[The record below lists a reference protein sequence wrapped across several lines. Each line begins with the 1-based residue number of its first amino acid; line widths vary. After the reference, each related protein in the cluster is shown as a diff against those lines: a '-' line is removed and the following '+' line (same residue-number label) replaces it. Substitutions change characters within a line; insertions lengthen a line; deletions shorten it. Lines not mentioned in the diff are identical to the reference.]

1 MNGDVGAIGVGT
13 TEGCL
18 RDCPILVV
26 DDAEFNRTIIG
37 AMLEDAGYRD
47 IRYACS
53 GFEALDAVEA
63 NPPDLVLLDIM
74 MPGMDGFE
82 VCRRIRANFGNADLP
97 VLVQTALSSIDDR
110 NRAFESGA
118 TDLVS
123 KPIERHEFLARVRIH
138 LENRVLIRRQRAY
151 RERVEGELAIAKG
164 MFDHLSPTP
173 LQCEWIRQTT
183 GTAVRSCARLS
194 SRLGGAAW
202 GVVPLAQQGR
212 VGVYMLDVAGQGL
225 AAALN
230 AFRLHTLIHELKDL
244 GDMPAALL
252 TALNARAAAL
262 FDAGDRAGLLFGVL
276 DAHAA
281 TFTYAA
287 AGALAPR
294 LARPGADRLI
304 DGERGGEEIGAGGDT
319 IYRSRRLDIAPGDV
333 LTLENRLLD
342 GDYLGSDPIAA
353 AALDAANGDA
363 AFDRLR
369 ADIDDL
375 PGEAFD
381 DDYLAV
387 WLDRSASDDAVLAEG
402 A

>member
-1 MNGDVGAIGVGT
+1 MNGDEGAPET
-13 TEGCL
+13 CL

-47 IRYACS
+47 IRYARS
-53 GFEALDAVEA
+53 GAEALDAVETH
-63 NPPDLVLLDIM
+63 PPDLVLLDIM
-74 MPGMDGFE
+74 MPGIDGFE
-82 VCRRIRANFGNADLP
+82 VCRRVRANFDSADLP
-97 VLVQTALSSIDDR
+97 ILVQTALSSMDDR
-110 NRAFESGA
+110 NRAFEVGA
-118 TDLVS
+118 TDLVA
-123 KPIERHEFLARVRIH
+123 KPIERHELLARVRIH

-183 GTAVRSCARLS
+183 GMTVRSCARLS

-202 GVVPLAQQGR
+202 GITPLAHGR
-212 VGVYMLDVAGQGL
+212 VGIYMLDVAGQGL

-230 AFRLHTLIHELKDL
+230 AFRLHTLVHELKDL

-262 FDAGDRAGLLFGVL
+262 LDADDRASLLFGVL
-276 DAHAA
+276 DAGAE

-287 AGALAPR
+287 AGVLVPR

-304 DGERGGEEIGAGGDT
+304 EGERGGEEIGVCGDA
-319 IYRSRRLDIAPGDV
+319 IYRSRRIDIAPGDV
-333 LTLENRLLD
+333 LTLENRF
-342 GDYLGSDPIAA
+342 LGSEEASAGDLMAA
-353 AALDAANGDA
+353 AALDAEGDA
-363 AFDRLR
+363 GAFGRL
-369 ADIDDL
+369 AACVDGL
-375 PGEAFD
+375 AAEAFD

-387 WLDRSASDDAVLAEG
+387 WLDRSASDDVVLAEG

>member
-1 MNGDVGAIGVGT
+1 MNGGEGA
-13 TEGCL
+13 TESGL
-18 RDCPILVV
+18 WDCPILVV

-47 IRYACS
+47 IRYARS
-53 GFEALDAVEA
+53 GAEALDAVDA
-63 NPPDLVLLDIM
+63 CPPDLVLLDIM
-74 MPGMDGFE
+74 MPGIDGFE

-97 VLVQTALSSIDDR
+97 ILVQTALSSMDDR
-110 NRAFESGA
+110 NRAFEVGA
-118 TDLVS
+118 TDLVA
-123 KPIERHEFLARVRIH
+123 KPIERHELLARVRIH

-183 GTAVRSCARLS
+183 GMAVRSYARLS

-202 GVVPLAQQGR
+202 GVTPLAQGR
-212 VGVYMLDVAGQGL
+212 VGIYMLDVAGQGL

-230 AFRLHTLIHELKDL
+230 AFRLHTLVHELKDL

-262 FDAGDRAGLLFGVL
+262 LDADDRASLLFGVL
-276 DAHAA
+276 DAAA
-281 TFTYAA
+281 QTFTYAA
-287 AGALAPR
+287 AGALRPR

-304 DGERGGEEIGAGGDT
+304 EGERGGEEIGACGDA
-319 IYRSRRLDIAPGDV
+319 IYRSRRLDIAAGDI
-333 LTLENRLLD
+333 LTLENRVLA
-342 GDYLGSDPIAA
+342 GDAEGGVDLMAAA
-353 AALDAANGDA
+353 AALAAAGGDA
-363 AFDRLR
+363 AFDRLS
-369 ADIDDL
+369 AGIDGL
-375 PGEAFD
+375 SAEAFD

-387 WLDRSASDDAVLAEG
+387 WLDRSAPGDVVLAEG

>member
-1 MNGDVGAIGVGT
+1 MNGDDGA

-18 RDCPILVV
+18 SDCPILVV

-47 IRYACS
+47 IRYARD
-53 GFEALDAVEA
+53 GAEALDAVSA
-63 NPPDLVLLDIM
+63 HPPDLVLLDIM
-74 MPGMDGFE
+74 MPGIDGYE
-82 VCRRIRANFGNADLP
+82 VCRRIRTNFDNADLP
-97 VLVQTALSSIDDR
+97 VLVQTALSSMDDR
-110 NRAFESGA
+110 NRAFEVGA

-123 KPIERHEFLARVRIH
+123 KPIERHELLARVRIH

-164 MFDHLSPTP
+164 MFDHLSPTL
-173 LQCEWIRQTT
+173 LQCEWIRQAT

-202 GVVPLAQQGR
+202 GITPLAQGR

-230 AFRLHTLIHELKDL
+230 AFRLHTLVHELKDL

-262 FDAGDRAGLLFGVL
+262 LDDGDRASLLFGVL
-276 DAHAA
+276 DAAGGV
-281 TFTYAA
+281 FTYAA
-287 AGALAPR
+287 AGALRPR
-294 LARPGADRLI
+294 LARPGGDRLI
-304 DGERGGEEIGAGGDT
+304 DGEPGGEEIGVCGDAV
-319 IYRSRRLDIAPGDV
+319 YRSRRLDFAVGDV
-333 LTLENRLLD
+333 LTLENRFLVGAAAD
-342 GDYLGSDPIAA
+342 AGEDPMAA
-353 AALDAANGDA
+353 AALDAASGAA
-363 AFDRLR
+363 AFERLR
-369 ADIDDL
+369 AHIDAA
-375 PGEAFD
+375 PVEAFD

-387 WLDRSASDDAVLAEG
+387 WLDRSASDDNVFAEG

>member
-1 MNGDVGAIGVGT
+1 MNGDGGTIGGGT

-37 AMLEDAGYRD
+37 AMLEEAGYRD

-53 GFEALDAVEA
+53 GFEALEAIDAR
-63 NPPDLVLLDIM
+63 PPDMVLLDIM

-82 VCRRIRANFGNADLP
+82 VCRRIRANFDNADLP
-97 VLVQTALSSIDDR
+97 VLVQTALSSMDDR

-123 KPIERHEFLARVRIH
+123 KPIERHELLARVRIH
-138 LENRVLIRRQRAY
+138 LENRVLIRRQRVY

-183 GTAVRSCARLS
+183 GVMVRSCARLS

-202 GVVPLAQQGR
+202 GVIPLAQHGR
-212 VGVYMLDVAGQGL
+212 VGVYMLDVAGQGV

-230 AFRLHTLIHELKDL
+230 AFRLHTLVHELKDL

-262 FDAGDRAGLLFGVL
+262 LDADDRAGLLFGVL
-276 DAHAA
+276 DAAA
-281 TFTYAA
+281 HTFTYAA
-287 AGALAPR
+287 AGALRPR
-294 LARPGADRLI
+294 LARLGGDQLI
-304 DGERGGEEIGAGGDT
+304 EGECGGEEIGVRGDA

-333 LTLENRLLD
+333 LALENRSLTG
-342 GDYLGSDPIAA
+342 GDFLENDPMTA

-369 ADIDDL
+369 AVI
-375 PGEAFD
+375 PNGSKNP
-381 DDYLAV
+381 LAMNS
-387 WLDRSASDDAVLAEG
+387 R
-402 A
+402 